1 VPSGFFGN
9 FLDKFRKTI
18 QQQVVMVIES
28 SVGVM
33 GLERA
38 FDLFGLGSV
47 SELKGFMED
56 NREAAEVILWGN
68 GFLGERIHLDV

>member
-18 QQQVVMVIES
+18 QQEVVMVIES

-47 SELKGFMED
+47 DELKGFMED
-56 NREAAEVILWGN
+56 NREAAEVNLWGN
-68 GFLGERIHLDV
+68 GFLGEGIHLDV

>member
-1 VPSGFFGN
+1 MPSGFFGN

-47 SELKGFMED
+47 
-56 NREAAEVILWGN
+56 AE
-68 GFLGERIHLDV
+68 

>member
-1 VPSGFFGN
+1 MVGNFKTGLVMGGEVPSQFFGN

-18 QQQVVMVIES
+18 QQEVVLVIES

-47 SELKGFMED
+47 GELREFVER
-56 NREAAEVILWGN
+56 NREAAEVI
-68 GFLGERIHLDV
+68 F